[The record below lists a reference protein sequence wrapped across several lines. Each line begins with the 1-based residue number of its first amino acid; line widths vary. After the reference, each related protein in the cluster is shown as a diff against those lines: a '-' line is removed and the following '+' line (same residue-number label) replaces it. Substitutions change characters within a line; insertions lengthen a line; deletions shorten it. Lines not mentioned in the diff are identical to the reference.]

1 MFSLNPRTIFF
12 VIKFF
17 WGPQKK
23 NIFLVCWNSF
33 FVCKLLLFLFSDN
46 IASLYQQQK
55 CHKKGQ
61 MKMSLTC
68 YKLNYISCSTQK
80 DWKGK
85 QNQFFCC
92 VIKTRKLQQY
102 FSCLFSLHVNSKI
115 FSMQTGGEFGFVKVI
130 CENLFQPF
138 WIDRCIGC
146 VVRWG
151 WPHLISTVFRNRM
164 TESPSAHLLLLQTFF

>member
-80 DWKGK
+80 KRLK
-85 QNQFFCC
+85 RKTKSIFLLRNQNKETATIFFLSFLSPCQFKNIFNAP
-92 VIKTRKLQQY
+92 RRG
-102 FSCLFSLHVNSKI
+102 NS
-115 FSMQTGGEFGFVKVI
+115 
-130 CENLFQPF
+130 
-138 WIDRCIGC
+138 
-146 VVRWG
+146 
-151 WPHLISTVFRNRM
+151 
-164 TESPSAHLLLLQTFF
+164 SALLK